1 MGRQLHTLHGMHLRL
16 PGRVHRIQ
24 KCQPEEKKILVRKVE
39 RIERVLKGEI
49 KMLRNSTANI
59 IYCILCVAG
68 IAGMFYFAKAGQQ
81 GLSNMCQHLTI
92 LVCGIIFIP
101 SFKARYDR
109 DRSLQNL
116 LYFGL
121 LCFVEVIFAIMFI
134 RTAVSVFL

>member
-1 MGRQLHTLHGMHLRL
+1 MT
-16 PGRVHRIQ
+16 
-24 KCQPEEKKILVRKVE
+24 
-39 RIERVLKGEI
+39 
-49 KMLRNSTANI
+49 RNSTANI

-101 SFKARYDR
+101 SFKTRYER
-109 DRSLQNL
+109 DKSLQNL